1 VNKRHELLSLVLIC
15 AVTLITATHRFG
27 YEGYPDSQK
36 YVTMINIIL
45 GRESGVFIPT
55 PFIFRILA
63 PLLAA
68 PFALIFSP
76 FVALSIISTIS
87 CMGLAVTTF
96 KISMLFTEEEIVGL
110 GVTLATVLTV
120 PYFRYGGVPLVDPL
134 AMFICALIIYHTLI
148 DRDVKTITLLMVL
161 GVLCKELVLF
171 AGLFVLLYRRN
182 VLPFATGAVVTF
194 VLREMLGGISQPLV
208 FHLPYEWTMLHT
220 LNTLGWVLILAPS
233 IIHAWNRNYIV
244 EPSLKLFLIL
254 TLSFM
259 PYYLLGVF
267 NAYFG
272 ARFTW
277 PLQFAFIGICSVG
290 STSVY
295 RGLRAILVPRVMR
308 SQPA

>member
-1 VNKRHELLSLVLIC
+1 MSLILICVVVLI
-15 AVTLITATHRFG
+15 AAIHRFG

-45 GRESGVFIPT
+45 GRESGVIIPT
-55 PFIFRILA
+55 PFIFRVLA

-76 FVALSIISTIS
+76 FVALSIISMVS

-134 AMFICALIIYHTLI
+134 AMFICALIIYLTLI
-148 DRDVKTITLLMVL
+148 DGDVRIITVLMVL

-171 AGLFVLLYRRN
+171 AGLFYLLYRREL
-182 VLPFATGAVVTF
+182 VPFATGAVVTF
-194 VLREMLGGISQPLV
+194 VLRNMLGGISQPLA
-208 FHLPYEWTMLHT
+208 FHLPYEWTMIHT

-233 IIHAWNRNYIV
+233 IIHAWGRNYPLV
-244 EPSLKLFLIL
+244 EPSLKIFLIL
-254 TLSFM
+254 ALSFM

-290 STSVY
+290 GTSVY
-295 RGLRAILVPRVMR
+295 RGLRAILVP
-308 SQPA
+308 Q